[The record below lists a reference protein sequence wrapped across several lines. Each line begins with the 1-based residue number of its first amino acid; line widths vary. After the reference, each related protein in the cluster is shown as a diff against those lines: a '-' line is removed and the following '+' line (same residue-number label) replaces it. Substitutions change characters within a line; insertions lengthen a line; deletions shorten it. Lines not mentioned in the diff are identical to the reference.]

1 MTQTL
6 SSQNLTLILPN
17 WRGKGLEKCMTGFLT
32 STFLHL
38 RKHIAELVVLP
49 LELKFTRGRLR
60 LIQLVIHLIWEWE
73 TPPD

>member
-38 RKHIAELVVLP
+38 RKHIVKDECGNYITYRHISSGV
-49 LELKFTRGRLR
+49 
-60 LIQLVIHLIWEWE
+60 
-73 TPPD
+73 